1 MLYLVESSFSP
12 GELFWTGM
20 EPVKAKYVVYI
31 HRLTAGNFAES
42 EKLVDDARARLFVRR
57 LSSTIYVGFRSIL
70 NCRDASSTSSHLQTN
85 FEIVVFSLCA
95 LYARFRDWNGDERY
109 RRKPRFRRRRRR
121 FFVLFFCS
129 LYAVLPFD

>member
-42 EKLVDDARARLFVRR
+42 EKLVDDARVSALRPPPFVHDLRWFP
-57 LSSTIYVGFRSIL
+57 LDIKL
-70 NCRDASSTSSHLQTN
+70 
-85 FEIVVFSLCA
+85 
-95 LYARFRDWNGDERY
+95 
-109 RRKPRFRRRRRR
+109 PRR
-121 FFVLFFCS
+121 FVDQFAS
-129 LYAVLPFD
+129 PD